1 MLIWAEFV
9 HTTLALLV
17 TDSIIFLRLNGKL
30 LCKENTDPLS
40 AQWCNFT
47 SRKLSREREI
57 FCERVLREREREGG
71 RETVRVCES
80 VRERASERDCVILFC
95 LLKVIRNSWQLKS
108 FLISGSTAECVDYEA
123 SLDGL
128 MQSWRER

>member
-17 TDSIIFLRLNGKL
+17 ADSIIFLRLNGKL

-57 FCERVLREREREGG
+57 FCERVLRERERE
-71 RETVRVCES
+71 RESVRVGVRVRVMVRVCES
-80 VRERASERDCVILFC
+80 VRERERARLRHFILFP
-95 LLKVIRNSWQLKS
+95 K
-108 FLISGSTAECVDYEA
+108 GHP
-123 SLDGL
+123 
-128 MQSWRER
+128 